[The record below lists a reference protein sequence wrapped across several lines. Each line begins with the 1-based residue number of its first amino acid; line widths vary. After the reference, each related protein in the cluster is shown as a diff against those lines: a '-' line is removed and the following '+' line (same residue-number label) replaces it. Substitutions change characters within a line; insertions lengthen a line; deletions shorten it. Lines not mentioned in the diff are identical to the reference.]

1 MSSLV
6 AATQKKRKL
15 QASVVL
21 SHRPTCIEFCKGK
34 WSPSADY
41 PKTPLIV
48 SGGASHTEGGLGCLF
63 LSRVLQPAS
72 DLLELRTDHWMPTPG
87 GVTCMST
94 AGSSTSGVV
103 NDTDTLVIGTDT
115 GNICVVRV
123 NKQDADFLGD
133 MVDPLKNSN
142 NTIAL
147 ENAASSS
154 SAATAAARC
163 SVTAISV
170 AQGANNVVAV
180 TDSGGVYLMRNLLH
194 DQQQEERVEKRKFHV
209 RENSSLNAVSF
220 LHEDVLFVT
229 AGASPVAQLKLW
241 DPRVS
246 GGSSVVATFKDENSS
261 VSYTSLAG
269 HPTDKHLVMT
279 GTSDGHVCVWDIRQ
293 SCVTNRVKKHTGS
306 VTGISFGVPHSQ
318 HVYTT
323 CTCSN

>member
-1 MSSLV
+1 M
-6 AATQKKRKL
+6 
-15 QASVVL
+15 
-21 SHRPTCIEFCKGK
+21 
-34 WSPSADY
+34 
-41 PKTPLIV
+41 
-48 SGGASHTEGGLGCLF
+48 
-63 LSRVLQPAS
+63 LQPAS

-123 NKQDADFLGD
+123 NKQDAEFLGD
-133 MVDPLKNSN
+133 LVDPLENSN
-142 NTIAL
+142 NTFAL

-154 SAATAAARC
+154 SSAAAAAARC
-163 SVTAISV
+163 SVTSISV

-180 TDSGGVYLMRNLLH
+180 TDSGSVYSMRNLLQ
-194 DQQQEERVEKRKFHV
+194 DQQQEGERVEIRKFHV
-209 RENSSLNAVSF
+209 RENSSLNAVSH
-220 LHEDVLFVT
+220 LHEDILFVT

-246 GGSSVVATFKDENSS
+246 DGSSVVATFKDENSS
-261 VSYTSLAG
+261 VSYTSLAC

-293 SCVTNRVKKHTGS
+293 SCVRNRVKKHTGS

-323 CTCSN
+323 CTCSNYVLLLFFLVVF